1 MTTYQLEINEDIP
14 LGKSI
19 VVLLQSASEVVSLKK
34 YTANTSLK
42 KDDLE
47 LYKHLDSAFKDV
59 KLMMDGK
66 KKEKALDELIYE
78 LRNSND

>member
-34 YTANTSLK
+34 YTAQTTLK
-42 KDDLE
+42 KDDAG

>member
-34 YTANTSLK
+34 YSAQTALK
-42 KDDLE
+42 KDDVG
-47 LYKHLDSAFKDV
+47 LYTHLDSAFKDV

>member
-1 MTTYQLEINEDIP
+1 MTTYQLEINEDLP

-34 YTANTSLK
+34 FTAPTALK
-42 KDDLE
+42 KDDME
-47 LYKHLDSAFKDV
+47 LYQHLDSAFKDV

-66 KKEKALDELIYE
+66 KKEKTLDELIYE
-78 LRNSND
+78 LRDSND